1 MRSGVIKK
9 ILICDDVIDNS
20 FILQTILETEDCYI
34 EIANSGAE
42 VLAKID
48 TDIEPPDLLIL
59 DVMMPEIDGYEVA
72 RRIRQSDKFKSLPI
86 LLVTGLSEDDG
97 INESGVEVNAII
109 QKPYDPDVITAQV
122 LAILSK

>member
-20 FILQTILETEDCYI
+20 FLLQTILETEDCYI
-34 EIANSGAE
+34 EITNSGAE

-59 DVMMPEIDGYEVA
+59 DVVMPEIDGYEVA

>member
-1 MRSGVIKK
+1 VIKK

-20 FILQTILETEDCYI
+20 FLLQTILETEDCYI
-34 EIANSGAE
+34 EITNSGAE

-59 DVMMPEIDGYEVA
+59 DVIMPEIDGYEVA

>member
-1 MRSGVIKK
+1 V
-9 ILICDDVIDNS
+9 ICDDVADNC
-20 FILQTILETEDCYI
+20 FLLQTILETEDCYV

-42 VLAKID
+42 VLTKIE

-86 LLVTGLSEDDG
+86 LMVTGFGEDDG

>member
-1 MRSGVIKK
+1 VRGGVIKK
-9 ILICDDVIDNS
+9 ILICDDVADNS
-20 FILQTILETEDCYI
+20 FLLQTILETEDCYV

-42 VLAKID
+42 VLAKIE
-48 TDIEPPDLLIL
+48 TDLEQTDLLIL

-86 LLVTGLSEDDG
+86 LLVTGLNGDEAIDDC
-97 INESGVEVNAII
+97 GVQIEGVI

>member
-20 FILQTILETEDCYI
+20 FLLQTILETEDCYI

-72 RRIRQSDKFKSLPI
+72 RRIRQSNKFKSLPI
-86 LLVTGLSEDDG
+86 LLVTGLNEDDG

-122 LAILSK
+122 LVLLSK

>member
-1 MRSGVIKK
+1 MRGGVIKK
-9 ILICDDVIDNS
+9 ILICDDVADNS
-20 FILQTILETEDCYI
+20 FLLQTILETEDCYV

-42 VLAKID
+42 VLAKIE
-48 TDIEPPDLLIL
+48 TDLEQTDLLIL

-86 LLVTGLSEDDG
+86 LLVTGLNGDEAIDDC
-97 INESGVEVNAII
+97 GVQIEGVI

>member
-1 MRSGVIKK
+1 VRSGVIKK

-20 FILQTILETEDCYI
+20 FLLQTILETEDCYI

>member
-20 FILQTILETEDCYI
+20 FLLQTILETEDCYI

>member
-1 MRSGVIKK
+1 MRGGVIKK
-9 ILICDDVIDNS
+9 ILICDDVADNS
-20 FILQTILETEDCYI
+20 FLLQTILETEDCYV

-42 VLAKID
+42 VLAKIK
-48 TDIEPPDLLIL
+48 TDLEPPNLLIL

-86 LLVTGLSEDDG
+86 LLVTGLNGDEAIDDC
-97 INESGVEVNAII
+97 GVQIEGVI

>member
-20 FILQTILETEDCYI
+20 FLLQTILETEDCYI
-34 EIANSGAE
+34 EITNSGAE

-59 DVMMPEIDGYEVA
+59 DVVMPEIDGYEVA

-86 LLVTGLSEDDG
+86 LLVTGLS
-97 INESGVEVNAII
+97 
-109 QKPYDPDVITAQV
+109 TALHKFV
-122 LAILSK
+122 AN

>member
-9 ILICDDVIDNS
+9 ILICDDVADNCLL
-20 FILQTILETEDCYI
+20 LQTILETEDCYV

-42 VLAKID
+42 VLAKIE
-48 TDIEPPDLLIL
+48 TDLEQTDLLIL